1 MRHSRRITHSIRRHR
16 IGRHWIAAA
25 AALAMTG
32 PAVAD
37 EVTIAVATEPT
48 SLDPLF
54 QALGSNH
61 ELAKHAFNSIVE
73 PGPKYELS
81 PGLAESWGPTDDPLV
96 WEFKLREGV
105 KFHNGEPFTAR
116 DAAFTYE
123 RTLNVPNAPS
133 TYKRRTAKIAESIV
147 VDDHTLHVRTKTPYP
162 LLPNSLAAVPIV
174 SHAIGMDAEPTEF
187 NDGSKL
193 HGTGPYKFVEFV
205 AGDHVTYVANED
217 YWGGKPKWD
226 KVTIR
231 WIKSGPARVA
241 ALLSGDVDAIASVPT
256 TDVDKLDS
264 DPDINVSCDQST
276 RVIYWSLD
284 VSREQ
289 AEHITAK
296 DGSPIPNP
304 LADRRVRQAF
314 NMALDRNVIVDEV
327 MGGLAVPANQIA
339 GEGFGGHNSDIPM
352 PDHDIEAAKA
362 LLAEAGYPDGFKLTI
377 HSTND
382 RYVNDARLAQAVAQL
397 LSRIGV
403 DVTVETMPVAV
414 YYGKARK
421 HEFTMAQIGWSSST
435 GESSAILNP
444 ALSKGVRN
452 NYGRWENERFNE
464 LMQGALSTVD
474 LAEYD
479 SKLKEATAVA
489 MEDLPIIPTHFQ
501 VACWAARKGLAYAP
515 RADEYTQAE
524 SLAAS

>member
-1 MRHSRRITHSIRRHR
+1 MRRIRRAR
-16 IGRHWIAAA
+16 PIARWLAAPA
-25 AALAMTG
+25 AALAIAA
-32 PAVAD
+32 PVIAD
-37 EVTIAVATEPT
+37 EVVIAVATEPT
-48 SLDPLF
+48 SLDPLY

-73 PGPKYELS
+73 PGPKYELE

-96 WEFKLREGV
+96 WEFKLRKGV
-105 KFHNGEPFTAR
+105 TFHNGEPFTAH

-123 RTLNVPNAPS
+123 RTLDVPNAPS
-133 TYKRRTAKIAESIV
+133 TYKRRTAKVAESV
-147 VDDHTLHVRTKTPYP
+147 VIDDHTLHVRTKTPYP
-162 LLPNSLAAVPIV
+162 LLPNSLASVPIV
-174 SHAIGMDAEPTEF
+174 SRAIGMDAEPTEF

-193 HGTGPYKFVEFV
+193 YGTGPYKFVEFV

-217 YWGGKPKWD
+217 YWGGDPKWD

-256 TDVDKLDS
+256 TDVDKLDA
-264 DPDINVSCDQST
+264 DPDISVFCDQST

-289 AEHITAK
+289 AQHITAG

-314 NMALDRNVIVDEV
+314 NIALDRNVIVDDV

-339 GEGFGGHNSDIPM
+339 GEGFGGHNPEIPM
-352 PDHDIEAAKA
+352 PDHDLDQARA
-362 LLAEAGYPDGFKLTI
+362 LLAEADYPDGFKLTI

-382 RYVNDARLAQAVAQL
+382 RYVNDAKLAQAVAQL

-421 HEFTMAQIGWSSST
+421 HEFTMAQIGWSSAT
-435 GESSAILNP
+435 GESSAILTP

-452 NYGRWENERFNE
+452 NYGRWENEKFNE

-474 LAEYD
+474 LAEYE
-479 SKLKEATAVA
+479 SKLKAATAVA
-489 MEDLPIIPTHFQ
+489 MHELPIIPTHFQ
-501 VACWAARKGLAYAP
+501 VACWATRKGLAYVP
-515 RADEYTQAE
+515 RADEYTAAE
-524 SLAAS
+524 SLVVTQ

>member
-1 MRHSRRITHSIRRHR
+1 MRRIECIRRITRR
-16 IGRHWIAAA
+16 IAVPA
-25 AALAMTG
+25 AALAIAA
-32 PAVAD
+32 PAVAE
-37 EVTIAVATEPT
+37 EVVIAVATEPT

-61 ELAKHAFNSIVE
+61 ELAKHAFDSLVE
-73 PGPKYELS
+73 PGPMYELL

-96 WEFKLREGV
+96 WEFKLRKGV

-116 DAAFTYE
+116 DVAFTYE
-123 RTLNVPNAPS
+123 RAPNVPNAPS
-133 TYKRRTAKIAESIV
+133 TYKRRTAKVEGAV
-147 VDDHTLHVRTKTPYP
+147 AVDDHTLHVRTRTPYP
-162 LLPNSLAAVPIV
+162 LLPNSLASVPVV
-174 SHAIGMDAEPTEF
+174 SRTVGMDAEPTEF

-193 HGTGPYKFVEFV
+193 YGTGPYKFVEFV

-217 YWGGKPKWD
+217 YWGGRPKWD

-256 TDVDKLDS
+256 TDVDKLDA
-264 DPDINVSCDQST
+264 DPDVNVFCDQST

-284 VSREQ
+284 VHREQ
-289 AEHITAK
+289 AEHVTAK
-296 DGSPIPNP
+296 DGSPISNP

-314 NMALDRNVIVDEV
+314 DMALDRNVIVDEV

-339 GEGFGGHNSDIPM
+339 GEGFGGHNPDIPM
-352 PDHDIEAAKA
+352 PDHDVERARA
-362 LLAEAGYPDGFKLTI
+362 LLAEAGYPDGFRLTI
-377 HSTND
+377 HATND

-421 HEFTMAQIGWSSST
+421 HEFTMAQIGWASAT

-444 ALSKGVRN
+444 ALAKGVRN

-464 LMQGALSTVD
+464 LIQGALSTVD
-474 LAEYD
+474 LAEYE
-479 SKLKEATAVA
+479 SRLKEATAVA

-501 VACWAARKGLAYAP
+501 VACWATRKGLAYVP
-515 RADEYTQAE
+515 RADESTLAE
-524 SLAAS
+524 SLSAAQ

>member
-1 MRHSRRITHSIRRHR
+1 MRRVRRITR
-16 IGRHWIAAA
+16 WVAAPATALAIAA
-25 AALAMTG
+25 
-32 PAVAD
+32 PAVAG
-37 EVTIAVATEPT
+37 EVVIAVATEPT
-48 SLDPLF
+48 SLDPLY

-61 ELAKHAFNSIVE
+61 ELAKHAFSSLVE
-73 PGPKYELS
+73 PGPKYELE

-96 WEFKLREGV
+96 WEFKLRKGV
-105 KFHNGEPFTAR
+105 TFHNGEPFTAH
-116 DAAFTYE
+116 DVAFTYE
-123 RTLNVPNAPS
+123 RAPNVPNAPS
-133 TYKRRTAKIAESIV
+133 TYKRRTAKVAESVV
-147 VDDHTLHVRTKTPYP
+147 VDDHTVHVRTKTPYP
-162 LLPNSLAAVPIV
+162 LLPNSLASVPVV
-174 SHAIGMDAEPTEF
+174 SRSVGMDAEPTEF

-217 YWGGKPKWD
+217 YWGGKPRWD

-256 TDVDKLDS
+256 TDVDKLDA
-264 DPDINVSCDQST
+264 DPDINVFCDQST
-276 RVIYWSLD
+276 RVMYWSLD

-289 AEHITAK
+289 AEHITAM

-304 LADRRVRQAF
+304 LADLRVRRAF
-314 NMALDRNVIVDEV
+314 DMALDRNVIVDEV

-339 GEGFGGHNSDIPM
+339 GEGFGGHNPDLPM
-352 PDHDIEAAKA
+352 PDHDLERARA

-421 HEFTMAQIGWSSST
+421 HEFTMAQIGWSSAT
-435 GESSAILNP
+435 GESSAILGP

-452 NYGRWENERFNE
+452 NYGRWENEKFNE
-464 LMQGALSTVD
+464 LIQGALSTVD
-474 LAEYD
+474 LAEYER
-479 SKLKEATAVA
+479 KLKEATAVA
-489 MEDLPIIPTHFQ
+489 MRDLPIIPTHFQ
-501 VACWAARKGLAYAP
+501 VACWATRKGLAYVA
-515 RADEYTQAE
+515 RADESTLAE
-524 SLAAS
+524 SLVVTQ

>member
-1 MRHSRRITHSIRRHR
+1 MRRIECIRRITRR
-16 IGRHWIAAA
+16 IAVPA
-25 AALAMTG
+25 AALAIAA
-32 PAVAD
+32 PAVAE
-37 EVTIAVATEPT
+37 EVVIAVATEPT

-61 ELAKHAFNSIVE
+61 ELAKHAFNSLVE
-73 PGPKYELS
+73 PGPMYELL

-96 WEFKLREGV
+96 WEFKLRKGV

-116 DAAFTYE
+116 DVAFTYE
-123 RTLNVPNAPS
+123 RAPNVPNAPS
-133 TYKRRTAKIAESIV
+133 TYKRRTAKVEGAV
-147 VDDHTLHVRTKTPYP
+147 AVDDHTLHVRTRTPYP
-162 LLPNSLAAVPIV
+162 LLPNSLASVPVV
-174 SHAIGMDAEPTEF
+174 SRTVGMDAEPTEF

-193 HGTGPYKFVEFV
+193 YGTGPYKFVEFV

-217 YWGGKPKWD
+217 YWGGRPKWD

-256 TDVDKLDS
+256 TDVDKLDA
-264 DPDINVSCDQST
+264 DPDVNVFCDQST

-284 VSREQ
+284 VHREQ
-289 AEHITAK
+289 AEHVTAK
-296 DGSPIPNP
+296 DGSPISNP

-314 NMALDRNVIVDEV
+314 DMALDRNVIVDEV

-339 GEGFGGHNSDIPM
+339 GEGFGGHNPDIPM
-352 PDHDIEAAKA
+352 PDHDVERARA
-362 LLAEAGYPDGFKLTI
+362 LLAEAGYPDGFRLTI
-377 HSTND
+377 HATND

-421 HEFTMAQIGWSSST
+421 HEFTMAQIGWASAT
-435 GESSAILNP
+435 GESSAILSP
-444 ALSKGVRN
+444 ALAKGVRN

-464 LMQGALSTVD
+464 LIQGALSTVD
-474 LAEYD
+474 LAEYE
-479 SKLKEATAVA
+479 SRLKEATAVA

-501 VACWAARKGLAYAP
+501 VACWATRKGLAYVP
-515 RADEYTQAE
+515 RADESTLAE
-524 SLAAS
+524 SLSAAQ

>member
-1 MRHSRRITHSIRRHR
+1 MTRIRRITR
-16 IGRHWIAAA
+16 WVAAPA
-25 AALAMTG
+25 AALAIAA

-37 EVTIAVATEPT
+37 EVVIAVATEPT

-61 ELAKHAFNSIVE
+61 ELAKHAFNSLVE
-73 PGPKYELS
+73 PGPKYEPG

-96 WEFKLREGV
+96 WEFKLRKGV

-116 DAAFTYE
+116 DVAFTYE
-123 RTLNVPNAPS
+123 RVPNVPNAPS
-133 TYKRRTAKIAESIV
+133 TYKRRTAKVAESVV
-147 VDDHTLHVRTKTPYP
+147 VDDHTVHIRTKTPYP
-162 LLPNSLAAVPIV
+162 LLPNSLAAVPVV
-174 SHAIGMDAEPTEF
+174 SHATGLETDPTEF

-205 AGDHVTYVANED
+205 AGDHATYVANED

-256 TDVDKLDS
+256 TDVDKLDA
-264 DPDINVSCDQST
+264 DPDVNVFCDQST

-284 VSREQ
+284 VSRVQ
-289 AEHITAK
+289 AEHITAM

-304 LADRRVRQAF
+304 LADLRVRRAF
-314 NMALDRNVIVDEV
+314 DMALDRNVIVDEV

-339 GEGFGGHNSDIPM
+339 GEGFGGHNPDIPM
-352 PDHDIEAAKA
+352 PDHDIEAAEV
-362 LLAEAGYPDGFKLTI
+362 LLAEAGYPDGFRLTI
-377 HSTND
+377 HATND
-382 RYVNDARLAQAVAQL
+382 RYVNDAKLAQAVAQL

-421 HEFTMAQIGWSSST
+421 HEFTMAQIGWASAT
-435 GESSAILNP
+435 GESSSILRP

-452 NYGRWENERFNE
+452 NYGRWENEMFNE
-464 LMQGALSTVD
+464 LIQGALSTVD
-474 LAEYD
+474 LAEYE

-489 MEDLPIIPTHFQ
+489 MADLPIIPTHYQ
-501 VACWAARKGLAYAP
+501 VVCWATRKGLAYVP
-515 RADEYTQAE
+515 RADESTLAE
-524 SLAAS
+524 SLAVTQ

>member
-1 MRHSRRITHSIRRHR
+1 MKRIECIRRITRR
-16 IGRHWIAAA
+16 IAVPA
-25 AALAMTG
+25 AALAIAA
-32 PAVAD
+32 PAVAE
-37 EVTIAVATEPT
+37 EVVIAVATEPT

-61 ELAKHAFNSIVE
+61 ELAKHAFSSLVE
-73 PGPKYELS
+73 PGPMYELL
-81 PGLAESWGPTDDPLV
+81 PGLAESWRPTDDPLV
-96 WEFKLREGV
+96 WEFKLRKGV

-116 DAAFTYE
+116 DVAFTYE
-123 RTLNVPNAPS
+123 RAPNVPNAPS
-133 TYKRRTAKIAESIV
+133 TYKRRTAKVEGAV
-147 VDDHTLHVRTKTPYP
+147 AVDDHTLHVRTRTPYP
-162 LLPNSLAAVPIV
+162 LLPNSLASVPVV
-174 SHAIGMDAEPTEF
+174 SRTVGMDAEPTEF

-193 HGTGPYKFVEFV
+193 YGTGPYKFVEFV

-217 YWGGKPKWD
+217 YWGGRPKWD

-256 TDVDKLDS
+256 TDVDKLDA
-264 DPDINVSCDQST
+264 DPDVNVFCDQST

-284 VSREQ
+284 VHREQ
-289 AEHITAK
+289 AEHVTAK
-296 DGSPIPNP
+296 DGSPISNP

-314 NMALDRNVIVDEV
+314 DMALDRNVIVDEV

-339 GEGFGGHNSDIPM
+339 GEGFGGHNPDIPM
-352 PDHDIEAAKA
+352 PDHDVERARA
-362 LLAEAGYPDGFKLTI
+362 LLAEAGYPDGFRLTI
-377 HSTND
+377 HATND

-421 HEFTMAQIGWSSST
+421 HEFTMAQIGWASAT

-444 ALSKGVRN
+444 ALAKGVRN

-464 LMQGALSTVD
+464 LIQGALSTVD
-474 LAEYD
+474 LAEYE
-479 SKLKEATAVA
+479 SRLKEATAVA

-501 VACWAARKGLAYAP
+501 VACWATRKGLAYVP
-515 RADEYTQAE
+515 RADESTLAE
-524 SLAAS
+524 SLSAAQ

>member
-1 MRHSRRITHSIRRHR
+1 MRRIECIRRITRR
-16 IGRHWIAAA
+16 IAVPA
-25 AALAMTG
+25 AALAIAA
-32 PAVAD
+32 PAVAE
-37 EVTIAVATEPT
+37 EVVIAVATEPT

-61 ELAKHAFNSIVE
+61 ELAKHAFNSLVE
-73 PGPKYELS
+73 PGPMYELL

-96 WEFKLREGV
+96 WEFKLRKGV

-116 DAAFTYE
+116 DVAFTYE
-123 RTLNVPNAPS
+123 RAPNVPNAPS
-133 TYKRRTAKIAESIV
+133 TYKRRTAKVEGAV
-147 VDDHTLHVRTKTPYP
+147 AVDDHTLHVRTRTPYP
-162 LLPNSLAAVPIV
+162 LLPNSLASVPVV
-174 SHAIGMDAEPTEF
+174 SRTVGMDAEPTEF

-193 HGTGPYKFVEFV
+193 YGTGPYKFVEFV

-217 YWGGKPKWD
+217 YWGGRPKWD

-256 TDVDKLDS
+256 TDVDKLDA
-264 DPDINVSCDQST
+264 DPDVNVFCDQST

-284 VSREQ
+284 VHREQ
-289 AEHITAK
+289 AEHVTAK
-296 DGSPIPNP
+296 DGSPISNP

-314 NMALDRNVIVDEV
+314 DMALDRNVIVDEV

-339 GEGFGGHNSDIPM
+339 GEGFGGHNPDIPM
-352 PDHDIEAAKA
+352 PDHDVERARA
-362 LLAEAGYPDGFKLTI
+362 LLAEAGYPDGFRLTI
-377 HSTND
+377 HATND

-421 HEFTMAQIGWSSST
+421 HEFTMAQIGWASAT

-444 ALSKGVRN
+444 ALAKGVRN

-464 LMQGALSTVD
+464 LIQGALSTVD
-474 LAEYD
+474 LAEYE
-479 SKLKEATAVA
+479 SRLKEATAVA

-501 VACWAARKGLAYAP
+501 VACWATRKGLAYVP
-515 RADEYTQAE
+515 RADESTLAE
-524 SLAAS
+524 SLSAAR

>member
-1 MRHSRRITHSIRRHR
+1 MRRIECIRRITRR
-16 IGRHWIAAA
+16 IAVPA
-25 AALAMTG
+25 AALAIAA
-32 PAVAD
+32 PAVAE
-37 EVTIAVATEPT
+37 EVVIAVATEPT

-61 ELAKHAFNSIVE
+61 ELAKHAFNSLVE
-73 PGPKYELS
+73 PGPMYELL

-96 WEFKLREGV
+96 WEFKLRKGV

-116 DAAFTYE
+116 DVAFTYE
-123 RTLNVPNAPS
+123 RAPNVPNAPS
-133 TYKRRTAKIAESIV
+133 TYKRRTAKVEGAV
-147 VDDHTLHVRTKTPYP
+147 AVDDHTLHIRTRTPYP
-162 LLPNSLAAVPIV
+162 LLPNSLASVPVV
-174 SHAIGMDAEPTEF
+174 SRTVGMDAEPTEF

-193 HGTGPYKFVEFV
+193 YGTGPYKFVEFV

-217 YWGGKPKWD
+217 YWGGRPKWD

-256 TDVDKLDS
+256 TDVDKLDA
-264 DPDINVSCDQST
+264 DPDVNVFCDQST

-284 VSREQ
+284 VHREQ
-289 AEHITAK
+289 AEHVTAK
-296 DGSPIPNP
+296 DGSPISNP

-314 NMALDRNVIVDEV
+314 DMALDRNVIVDEV

-339 GEGFGGHNSDIPM
+339 GEGFGGHNPDIPM
-352 PDHDIEAAKA
+352 PDHDVERARA
-362 LLAEAGYPDGFKLTI
+362 LLAEAGYPDGFRLTI
-377 HSTND
+377 HATND

-421 HEFTMAQIGWSSST
+421 HEFTMAQIGWASAT

-444 ALSKGVRN
+444 ALAKGVRN

-464 LMQGALSTVD
+464 LIQSALSTVD
-474 LAEYD
+474 LAEYE
-479 SKLKEATAVA
+479 SRLKEATAVA

-501 VACWAARKGLAYAP
+501 VACWATRKGLAYVP
-515 RADEYTQAE
+515 RADESTLAE
-524 SLAAS
+524 SLSAAQ

>member
-1 MRHSRRITHSIRRHR
+1 MRR
-16 IGRHWIAAA
+16 IGRITRRIAAPV
-25 AALAMTG
+25 AALAIAA
-32 PAVAD
+32 PAVAE
-37 EVTIAVATEPT
+37 EVVIAVATEPT

-61 ELAKHAFNSIVE
+61 ELAKHAFNSLVE
-73 PGPKYELS
+73 PGPKYELE

-96 WEFKLREGV
+96 WEFKLRKGV
-105 KFHNGEPFTAR
+105 KFHNGEPFTAH
-116 DAAFTYE
+116 DVAFTYE
-123 RTLNVPNAPS
+123 RAPNVPNAPS
-133 TYKRRTAKIAESIV
+133 TYKRRTAKVAGSVAI
-147 VDDHTLHVRTKTPYP
+147 DDHTLHVRTKTPYP
-162 LLPNSLAAVPIV
+162 LLPNSLASVPVV
-174 SHAIGMDAEPTEF
+174 SRTVGMDAEPTEF

-193 HGTGPYKFVEFV
+193 YGTGPYRFVEFV

-226 KVTIR
+226 KVTVR

-256 TDVDKLDS
+256 TDVDKLDA
-264 DPDINVSCDQST
+264 DPDINVFCDQST
-276 RVIYWSLD
+276 RVMYWSLD
-284 VSREQ
+284 VHRAQ
-289 AEHITAK
+289 AEHVTAK
-296 DGSPIPNP
+296 DGGAIPNP
-304 LADRRVRQAF
+304 LADWRVRQAF
-314 NMALDRNVIVDEV
+314 DMALDRNVIVDEV

-339 GEGFGGHNSDIPM
+339 GEGFGGHNPGIPM
-352 PDHDIEAAKA
+352 PDHDLDRARA

-421 HEFTMAQIGWSSST
+421 HEFTMAQIGWASAT

-464 LMQGALSTVD
+464 LIQGALSTVD
-474 LAEYD
+474 LAEYER
-479 SKLKEATAVA
+479 KLKEATAVA

-501 VACWAARKGLAYAP
+501 VACWATRKGLAYVP
-515 RADEYTQAE
+515 RADESTLAE
-524 SLAAS
+524 SLEVMR

>member
-1 MRHSRRITHSIRRHR
+1 MRRIGCIRRITRR
-16 IGRHWIAAA
+16 IAVPA
-25 AALAMTG
+25 AALAIAA
-32 PAVAD
+32 PAVAE
-37 EVTIAVATEPT
+37 EVVIAVATEPT

-61 ELAKHAFNSIVE
+61 ELAKHAFNSLVE
-73 PGPKYELS
+73 PGPKYELE

-96 WEFKLREGV
+96 WEFKLRKGV
-105 KFHNGEPFTAR
+105 KFHNGEPFTAH
-116 DAAFTYE
+116 DVAFTYE
-123 RTLNVPNAPS
+123 RAPNVPNAPS
-133 TYKRRTAKIAESIV
+133 TYKRRTAKVEGSVA

-162 LLPNSLAAVPIV
+162 LLPNSLASVPVV
-174 SHAIGMDAEPTEF
+174 SRTVGMDAEPTEF

-256 TDVDKLDS
+256 TDVDKLDA
-264 DPDINVSCDQST
+264 DPEINVFCDQST

-289 AEHITAK
+289 AEHVTAK

-304 LADRRVRQAF
+304 LADRRVRRAF
-314 NMALDRNVIVDEV
+314 DMALDRNVIVDEV

-339 GEGFGGHNSDIPM
+339 GEGFGGHNPNIPM
-352 PDHDIEAAKA
+352 PDHDIERARA
-362 LLAEAGYPDGFKLTI
+362 LLAEAGYPDGFRLTL
-377 HSTND
+377 HATND

-421 HEFTMAQIGWSSST
+421 HEFTMAQIGWASAT

-444 ALSKGVRN
+444 ALAKGVRN

-464 LMQGALSTVD
+464 FIQGALSTVD
-474 LAEYD
+474 LAEYE

-501 VACWAARKGLAYAP
+501 VACWATRKGLAYVP
-515 RADEYTQAE
+515 RADESTLAE
-524 SLAAS
+524 SLMAAQ